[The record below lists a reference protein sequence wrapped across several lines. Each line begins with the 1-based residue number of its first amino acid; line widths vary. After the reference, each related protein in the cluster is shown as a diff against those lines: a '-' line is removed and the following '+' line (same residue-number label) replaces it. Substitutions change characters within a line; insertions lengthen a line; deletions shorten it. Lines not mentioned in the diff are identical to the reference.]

1 MHCHAKVHIS
11 SLPCSPQPLCSPLDF
26 TPSLKAYCSPRV
38 TEKLCDTIGDAHINK
53 DDQETPNKMKWL
65 HRMTGGEISMVA
77 WATFVLSSPSY
88 AVTSILSIMALQ
100 LNSTLGSSP

>member
-1 MHCHAKVHIS
+1 M
-11 SLPCSPQPLCSPLDF
+11 
-26 TPSLKAYCSPRV
+26 
-38 TEKLCDTIGDAHINK
+38 TEKLCDTIGDVHINK

-65 HRMTGGEISMVA
+65 HHMTGGEISMVA

-88 AVTSILSIMALQ
+88 AVTAILSIMALQ